1 MWENLFDY
9 WILERGYDYYLYN
22 RVQNVN
28 YYENYIEATVSGSM
42 DYMVIIELE
51 ENVIKHL
58 ECDCPYADKGKNCK
72 HMAAVLYYLEENNES
87 IEDADEQEVK
97 ESIED
102 LVNEAS
108 ELEIREFL
116 TELLTR
122 DGSLVTNFK
131 QFLQLDMTDVEIQ
144 KYKNEIKSI
153 FYKHQDE
160 CGFIDYRS
168 ATYFGR
174 ELVEFIH
181 EHIYYL
187 IDNQQYKEAFE
198 LSKLIFI
205 EINHVEID
213 DSDGEIIE
221 IAGECLDIWSSI
233 LKNADTD
240 YKTELFNWFIGIL
253 TEPNSIILE
262 DYIEILIFDE
272 FKDKEFQIQKME
284 CIDKIIKKCEE
295 VNDPRTNHYYL
306 GTWLVRRLDLMIEMN
321 RDDKEI
327 IDFCKSYLHEHK
339 VRSFY
344 IDYSIA
350 NKDYETAIELLEAGK
365 RLDETFPGRALVYS
379 RELKELYKLTK
390 NDKKYKEELEYL
402 ILNDHNHLSSYEEL
416 KSLYTK
422 SEWTEK
428 REILF
433 SKLPKGFRVDRLYA
447 LEGLYDL
454 LLEIGLQS
462 DNEYVLFEHEEILK
476 GNYPE
481 ELLNKYEEIVEKMAL
496 HTGGRSHYRNIV
508 NHLNKMLKYP
518 DGKTRVQDL
527 ILRWMKEYKKRPA
540 MIDELSKVR
549 I

>member
-28 YYENYIEATVSGSM
+28 YYENYIEATVSRSM

-72 HMAAVLYYLEENNES
+72 HMAAVFYYLEENNKS
-87 IEDADEQEVK
+87 MEDNKEKEVQET
-97 ESIED
+97 IED
-102 LVNEAS
+102 LVNEADD
-108 ELEIREFL
+108 LAIREFL
-116 TELLTR
+116 KELLTWNV
-122 DGSLVTNFK
+122 SLQIRFK
-131 QFLQLDMTDVEIQ
+131 QFLQMDMTDKEIRE
-144 KYKNEIKSI
+144 YKNEIRTI
-153 FYKHQDE
+153 VYKYQDE
-160 CGFIDYRS
+160 YGFIDYGS
-168 ATYFGR
+168 ASYFAR
-174 ELVEFIH
+174 ELVRFFQ

-187 IDNQQYKEAFE
+187 MASEQYKEAFE

-205 EINHVEID
+205 EMNQVEMD
-213 DSDGEIIE
+213 DSGGEIIK
-221 IAGECLDIWSSI
+221 IADECLVIWNSI
-233 LKNADTD
+233 LKNVDMD
-240 YKTELFNWFIGIL
+240 YKTELFNWFMGIL
-253 TEPNSIILE
+253 TEPNPIKLV
-262 DYIEILIFDE
+262 DYIEVLIFDK
-272 FKDKEFQIQKME
+272 FKDEGFQIQKME
-284 CIDKIIKKCEE
+284 YIDEIIKICEE
-295 VNDPRTNHYYL
+295 ANDPRINHYFL
-306 GTWLVRRLDLMIEMN
+306 GTWLVRRINLMMEMN
-321 RDDKEI
+321 RDDEEI
-327 IDFCKSYLHEHK
+327 IDFCKSYLHDHK

-365 RLDETFPGRALVYS
+365 RLDQTFSSIALEYS
-379 RELKELYKLTK
+379 RELKEIYKERK
-390 NDKKYKEELEYL
+390 NDNKYKEELEYL
-402 ILNDHNHLSSYEEL
+402 ILNDYNHLSSYEEL
-416 KSLYTK
+416 KSLYKK

-433 SKLPKGFRVDRLYA
+433 SKLPKGFRIDRLYA

-454 LLEIGLQS
+454 LLERVLQS
-462 DNEYVLFEHEEILK
+462 DNEYILFEHEEILK
-476 GNYPE
+476 GIYPE
-481 ELLNKYEEIVEKMAL
+481 ELLNKYEQIVEKMAL
-496 HTGGRSHYRNIV
+496 HAGGRSHYRNIV

-540 MIDELSKVR
+540 MWDELSRVR